1 MSVLACLPGCKNTGE
16 CVQPEVSAGAILERM
31 TVTPET
37 TQVLDAMVTRAREA
51 PVVPIEEAAGAGA
64 APLFSLGDAIAF
76 ALRNSPRLKA
86 AAASVERAAGQEA
99 VAFAPFLPEIYW
111 NSRIGVASPVLSPG
125 APGPVGGILPS
136 GADVVHTF
144 FQAEID
150 LQWTLWDF
158 GRTSG
163 RYYQAVSRQ
172 RIAGLQLLRA
182 QQTVA
187 YEVAAAYIV
196 VLLAQA
202 SRVVQEQA
210 IRQAEV
216 ILQDA
221 RARRLG
227 GVAFLDDVLRAEV
240 QLSEARENLVAA
252 QEAEFNALARL
263 NYALGRNATLPLQL
277 RDWKVRPRFERSL
290 VDCLQTAAEQRQE
303 VRVAQEVV
311 AAAQYGLQAVEA
323 EFLPRIYV
331 RSGLGHVDG
340 SGINAGWQ
348 EGAGIHLDQQLF
360 AGGRRRGEA
369 QAAAADV
376 RAAAANAQTVF
387 DTITLE
393 VNLAFRGVF
402 ASQERI
408 RLTEPAVRQAR
419 ENLRLVRVK
428 YQNGTATPT
437 DVIDAETATTRTEQ
451 RYYAA
456 MYDHLTALARLE
468 YAMGTTPGPLLEQ
481 CQESPT
487 STEEH
492 QAEKK

>member
-1 MSVLACLPGCKNTGE
+1 MSVLVLLPGCGNTSE
-16 CVQPEVSAGAILERM
+16 SVQPEVSAGAILERM
-31 TVTPET
+31 TVAPES
-37 TQVLDAMVTRAREA
+37 TQVLEALVTRPRET
-51 PVVPIEEAAGAGA
+51 PVVPVEEAAQAGA
-64 APLFSLGDAIAF
+64 VPRFSLGDAVAY
-76 ALRNSPRLKA
+76 ALRNSPRLKVA
-86 AAASVERAAGQEA
+86 TASAERAGGEEV
-99 VAFAPFLPEIYW
+99 VAFAPFLPEVGW
-111 NSRIGVASPVLSPG
+111 FSRLGVASPILSPG

-136 GADVVHTF
+136 GLDVVHTF
-144 FQAEID
+144 VQAEID
-150 LQWTLWDF
+150 LQWTVWDF

-172 RIAGLQLLRA
+172 RIAGLQLVRA

-187 YEVAAAYIV
+187 YDVAAAYIG

-210 IRQAEV
+210 IRQAETV
-216 ILQDA
+216 LQDA

-252 QEAEFNALARL
+252 QEVEFNALARL
-263 NYALGRNATLPLQL
+263 NYAMGRNVTLPLQL
-277 RDWKVRPRFERSL
+277 NDWKVQPRFERSL
-290 VDCLQTAAEQRQE
+290 VECLQNAAEQRQE
-303 VRVAQEVV
+303 VRIAQEAV

-323 EFLPRIYV
+323 DFLPRIYI
-331 RSGLGHVDG
+331 RSAVGHVDG
-340 SGINAGWQ
+340 SGIRTGWQ
-348 EGAGIHLDQQLF
+348 EGAGIHFDQPF
-360 AGGRRRGEA
+360 YAGGRRQGEA

-376 RAAAANAQTVF
+376 RAAAANAQTIF

-393 VNLAFRGVF
+393 VNLAFRGQF
-402 ASQERI
+402 ASRERI

-437 DVIDAETATTRTEQ
+437 DVIDAETAATRSEE

-456 MYDHLTALARLE
+456 IYDYLTALARLE
-468 YAMGTTPGPLLEQ
+468 YAMGTPPGSVLEQ
-481 CQESPT
+481 SHEPQTAPAEPSPDN
-487 STEEH
+487 
-492 QAEKK
+492 K